1 MGQWN
6 IPGER
11 KMATIKLQT
20 PVSEEEIRKIRVG
33 DILYISGT
41 AITARDEAHMRALE
55 HHEEEKPL
63 PVSFAGVAL
72 YHCGPL
78 VKKTDDK
85 WEVVVAGPTTSIRM
99 ETLEYDFIKIFRPKV
114 VIGKGGMGDQTAK
127 AMREFGA
134 VYCDYT
140 GGAAV
145 LAANAIEEVE
155 KVEWLDLGMPE
166 ALWVLRVKEFGPLV
180 VTIDTLGKNLHEDLT
195 REIEAKKDKILGV

>member
-1 MGQWN
+1 MV
-6 IPGER
+6 
-11 KMATIKLQT
+11 TLKLKT
-20 PVSEEEIRKIRVG
+20 PISEEEIRKIKIG

-55 HHEEEKPL
+55 FHEEGKKV
-63 PVSFAGVAL
+63 PVDFKENAL

-78 VKKTDDK
+78 VTKKNDK

-99 ETLEYDFIKIFRPKV
+99 EILEYDFIEKFGPRVI
-114 VIGKGGMGDQTAK
+114 IGKGGMGNNTAK
-127 AMREFGA
+127 AAKEFGA

-145 LAANAIEEVE
+145 LAAKAIEEVE

-166 ALWVLRVKEFGPLV
+166 ALWVLRVNEFGPLV
-180 VTIDTLGKNLHEDLT
+180 VTIDSTGKNLHEDLT
-195 REIEAKKDKILGV
+195 QEIEKRKSKILS